1 MARKS
6 KLEDGTEETE
16 QPTETPSTVLFRFED
31 LSITR
36 NLDNTIT
43 INKSLSGISDSCY
56 ARSAVGSQKNW
67 SLYTE
72 NNVLVETGNQHGN
85 RSFAWTGNLEPGLY
99 TLTTGV
105 PSKNFTKHRIPGRNY
120 QVTFRV

>member
-1 MARKS
+1 MTRKN
-6 KLEDGTEETE
+6 KLEEGTEEIV
-16 QPTETPSTVLFRFED
+16 QPVRTILFNFED
-31 LSITR
+31 LTISSNPDT
-36 NLDNTIT
+36 TIT
-43 INKSLSGISDSCY
+43 INKTLSGISDSCY
-56 ARSAVGSQKNW
+56 ARSAIGSQKNW

-72 NNVLVETGNQHGN
+72 NDVLIETGNQHGN
-85 RSFAWTGNLEPGLY
+85 RSFTWSGNLEPGLY